1 MLTSTRKFVLLL
13 LCCVLVLALALG
25 GCGKAPETTPA
36 DEAKEE
42 APEETPQETL
52 VLRLAEVQP
61 EDYPT
66 TIGDKEM
73 ARIVEEKTNG
83 RIKIEVYAGGQLGD
97 EKSVIEAVQLG
108 GIDFARV
115 NSQPLSEFTKSL
127 GVFSLP
133 YLFDNEDH
141 FWKVMNGPIGEE
153 ILADF
158 EENDMIGLTYYDNGS
173 RSFYNTKREVK
184 SPADMKGMKIR
195 VQQSEL
201 MVKLVE
207 CLGASATRMPFGEVY
222 SALQTGVIDG
232 AENNF
237 PSYLTTS
244 HYEVAKYF
252 TLDQHT
258 RVPEV
263 VIASK
268 VLWDKLSEE
277 DRAIIKEAAVASQEV
292 QREAW
297 KEYEKVA
304 EEEVRAAGCIITEVD
319 DLKEWQDAMAP
330 LYEMY
335 QEEFGE
341 WIERIRAAR

>member
-1 MLTSTRKFVLLL
+1 M
-13 LCCVLVLALALG
+13 
-25 GCGKAPETTPA
+25 
-36 DEAKEE
+36 
-42 APEETPQETL
+42 
-52 VLRLAEVQP
+52 
-61 EDYPT
+61 
-66 TIGDKEM
+66 
-73 ARIVEEKTNG
+73 
-83 RIKIEVYAGGQLGD
+83 
-97 EKSVIEAVQLG
+97 
-108 GIDFARV
+108 
-115 NSQPLSEFTKSL
+115 
-127 GVFSLP
+127 
-133 YLFDNEDH
+133 
-141 FWKVMNGPIGEE
+141 
-153 ILADF
+153 ADF

-207 CLGASATRMPFGEVY
+207 CLGASATPMPFGEVY